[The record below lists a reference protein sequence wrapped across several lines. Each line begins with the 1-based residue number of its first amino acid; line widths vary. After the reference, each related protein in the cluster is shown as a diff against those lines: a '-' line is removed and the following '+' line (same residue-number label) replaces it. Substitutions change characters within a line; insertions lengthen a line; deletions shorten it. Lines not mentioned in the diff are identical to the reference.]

1 MKTSKLV
8 IIVLCL
14 LQISNLKGQ
23 NNQLDITEFYKLTIN
38 TEYNYQY
45 IEPDSL
51 LENSKLSGYA
61 SSMWAF
67 NMYLFENY
75 SIESSKTELLD
86 SLLMDTLSLRQMH
99 KELLLR
105 DSTFQKIFFKAFNKT
120 IIPSIHVDSIQKI
133 MARFFY
139 LHRLPNRKIETHFC
153 ATINEVLKMEQTE
166 NSPYYNAFCFMVL
179 RNQNPFDKLSL
190 FITSTLPAET
200 DDKLIEEAKRKNYD
214 ILSVNPLLRQ
224 MIIDEFE
231 SKKSY
236 LNFTILY

>member
-1 MKTSKLV
+1 MKNSNLV
-8 IIVLCL
+8 IVVICL

-23 NNQLDITEFYKLTIN
+23 NNQPDLTNFYKLTIN
-38 TEYNYQY
+38 TKYNFQY
-45 IEPDSL
+45 VEPDSL
-51 LENSKLSGYA
+51 LKNSELSAYA

-75 SIESSKTELLD
+75 SIESSKNHLLD
-86 SLLMDTLSLRQMH
+86 SLLVDTFNLKLMH
-99 KELLLR
+99 KELLLK
-105 DSTFQKIFFKAFNKT
+105 DSSFQKIFFKAFNKT
-120 IIPSIHVDSIQKI
+120 LIPSIHVDSIQKI

-166 NSPYYNAFCFMVL
+166 NTPYYNAFCFMVL
-179 RNQNPFDKLSL
+179 RNQKPFDKLNRY
-190 FITSTLPAET
+190 ITTTLPQDI
-200 DDKLIEEAKRKNYD
+200 DDKLVEEARIKNYE
-214 ILSVNPLLRQ
+214 ILSVHPMLRQ

-231 SKKSY
+231 SKKAF